1 MARQRYFF
9 LLITLFL
16 AASLYWSL
24 STQIEIATHALG
36 KVVPSGSV
44 RVIQNLEGGIVRQI
58 FVEEGQKIE
67 GGQKILEF
75 EAVASKSEV
84 GELEAHL
91 AFLSIE
97 MRTIR
102 SFLDAE
108 PLEFSE
114 KENAEFGELIISSK
128 NRMEAQET
136 LLQGQIRVFDSEILK
151 KQNDIASNNG
161 IIDEKKL
168 TIKTIDEQIALSA
181 GEKRKLNETRIN
193 EKAELIKFFDD
204 QIKLNS
210 VEVAEIFSQKMVNK
224 KRMLSLLDQQIKIS
238 EDLLAKQ
245 ITSELAHLDLLKSR
259 QATATEIKDLEAL
272 EKQREIKQLDLLKSR
287 NVAKSDIQSLRA
299 EETDRQFRILE
310 LKQRKQAL
318 FSEIAEIEKNNDG
331 FNSDIETLKL
341 RANVAER
348 EFEQELTVAFQR
360 YNDEKIKYERRIER
374 FRDELGR
381 RIVTSPI
388 DGVVKKIN
396 IFTIGGVVQPGM
408 DLVEIVPS
416 QEKLVVE
423 AQLPIEDIGF
433 VKLDDK
439 VKIRLSGPHG
449 LNYDPM
455 QGVIENISP
464 DAIKSENGEEFYKLR
479 VNVSATSFTG
489 KQGTYQLVPGLTV
502 DCSFVLAQR
511 SLFENIIAPLNTA
524 SGKAF
529 SENVWNNKPNRNYW
543 LMHFKEMLS

>member
-136 LLQGQIRVFDSEILK
+136 LLQGQIRVFHSEILR
-151 KQNDIASNNG
+151 KQNDIASNVG
-161 IIDEKKL
+161 IIQKKKS

-181 GEKRKLNETRIN
+181 GDKRKLNETRIN
-193 EKAELIKFFDD
+193 EKTELIKFFDD

-210 VEVAEIFSQKMVNK
+210 VEVAEIFLQKMANK
-224 KRMLSLLDQQIKIS
+224 RRLLGLLDQQIKIS

-272 EKQREIKQLDLLKSR
+272 EKQREIKQ
-287 NVAKSDIQSLRA
+287 
-299 EETDRQFRILE
+299 
-310 LKQRKQAL
+310 
-318 FSEIAEIEKNNDG
+318 
-331 FNSDIETLKL
+331 
-341 RANVAER
+341 
-348 EFEQELTVAFQR
+348 
-360 YNDEKIKYERRIER
+360 
-374 FRDELGR
+374 
-381 RIVTSPI
+381 
-388 DGVVKKIN
+388 
-396 IFTIGGVVQPGM
+396 
-408 DLVEIVPS
+408 
-416 QEKLVVE
+416 
-423 AQLPIEDIGF
+423 
-433 VKLDDK
+433 
-439 VKIRLSGPHG
+439 H
-449 LNYDPM
+449 
-455 QGVIENISP
+455 
-464 DAIKSENGEEFYKLR
+464 
-479 VNVSATSFTG
+479 
-489 KQGTYQLVPGLTV
+489 
-502 DCSFVLAQR
+502 
-511 SLFENIIAPLNTA
+511 
-524 SGKAF
+524 
-529 SENVWNNKPNRNYW
+529 
-543 LMHFKEMLS
+543 